1 MSERTGEE
9 PSLGGKAAAVFKA
22 DVAVVVGYAIVGI
35 PFGMLGASL
44 GFNPLQTF
52 LLSFFFFSGAGQ
64 AMMQNMFLAGF
75 PTPTI
80 VASVT
85 LVSSRHVLYSSA
97 MARYLAGCSPAR
109 KFLFAWNLTDEG
121 FGVNL
126 ERFESGE
133 PWSVGQAIAVNT
145 VNQFAWAGA
154 TTLGAVAMN
163 FVSVPSAIASFGMT
177 CIFLS
182 MLGSQRRTPDV
193 LMAAVAACAGV
204 FAAKALSLDSMA
216 VILGAL
222 AGVLAGFVSGSALE
236 SHRGRRLEA
245 AVVRRAGSGAAE
257 GTQGAG
263 ERPAEGSEVD
273 RDVVE

>member
-1 MSERTGEE
+1 MSEKTGGGS
-9 PSLGGKAAAVFKA
+9 SLREKAAVVFKA

-44 GFNPLQTF
+44 GFSPLQTF

-75 PTPTI
+75 SVPTI
-80 VASVT
+80 IASVT

-97 MARYLAGCSPAR
+97 LARHFAGCSPVK

-126 ERFESGE
+126 ERFESKE

-154 TTLGAVAMN
+154 TTLGAVATG
-163 FVSVPSAIASFGMT
+163 FVSVPSAVASFGMT

-193 LMAAVAACAGV
+193 LLAALAACAGV
-204 FAAKALSLDSMA
+204 FAAKAFALDSMA

-222 AGVLAGFVSGSALE
+222 AGVAVGFVSGSMLE
-236 SHRGRRLEA
+236 TRRERRLEA
-245 AVVRRAGSGAAE
+245 TVVRGAV
-257 GTQGAG
+257 QGACAG
-263 ERPAEGSEVD
+263 KTNESEAC
-273 RDVVE
+273 RDGVE